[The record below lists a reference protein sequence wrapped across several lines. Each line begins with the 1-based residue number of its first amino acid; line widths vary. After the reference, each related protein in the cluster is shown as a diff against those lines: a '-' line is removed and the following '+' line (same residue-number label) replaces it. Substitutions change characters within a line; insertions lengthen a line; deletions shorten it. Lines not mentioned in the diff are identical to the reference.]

1 MKYRNWLVVAA
12 CAVITTSCGDNST
25 NKTESTD
32 TLTTTS
38 SNNAMSDNTNTNTA
52 QPVSSG
58 IEVTEATKTSFDT
71 KYPKASEVVWRR
83 YEPVSTIDWEWT
95 GWPAMD
101 TSDYAVSFDWDG
113 SDYWAWYDE
122 NNNWIGSVTTITD
135 FSTLP
140 PAVNDRIKADFD
152 GYTIVSVDKEN
163 DKNRTAYEIELSK
176 GDDNARILVD
186 ERGKV
191 LKKKTK
197 MDGTK
202 TKEKTK

>member
-1 MKYRNWLVVAA
+1 MVVAA
-12 CAVITTSCGDNST
+12 CAVITSSCGDNST
-25 NKTESTD
+25 DKTASEDS
-32 TLTTTS
+32 LTTTTT
-38 SNNAMSDNTNTNTA
+38 NNALSDNTNNNTG
-52 QPVSSG
+52 QTVNTG
-58 IEVTEATKTSFDT
+58 IEVKPETKTSFET

-83 YEPVSTIDWEWT
+83 YEPVPTIDWEWT

-113 SDYWAWYDE
+113 TDYWAWYDE
-122 NNNWIGSVTTITD
+122 NNNWVGSITTITD

-140 PAVNDRIKADFD
+140 PAVNDRIKSDFD

-176 GDDNARILVD
+176 GTDSAKILVD
-186 ERGKV
+186 ESGKI
-191 LKKKTK
+191 LKKKTNA
-197 MDGTK
+197 DGVK